1 MLSIGGG
8 NAWYYANLAERDDY
22 YQRGAEPPGLWHGK
36 GAEEFGFEG
45 EVSKQDF
52 YALCAGYDIRS
63 GEKLVHHAGTDRR
76 RALWDFTF
84 SAPKGVSVW
93 WGMTDEET
101 RERLSECQ
109 LRAVKSTLDYAEER
123 GLVGTRKG
131 GSGKEI
137 DPCHKLTWALYEHST
152 SREQDAELHTHAV
165 LVNVGINPDGQTRTL
180 DPAEAVRQKMLL
192 GAIYRAELSREL
204 QREFGV
210 EIERLPKGMYDI
222 KGVPE
227 DLKADHSTRRRQILD
242 AMEREGASGGKAAS
256 AFVLTTRKVKEYV
269 PREELFKEWAERGRE
284 YGLDE
289 REIAGRREFDPPTRE
304 QTKESLSGVLDQL
317 TKDKAYFTEA
327 SLLKGLAVEA
337 QYSGAGFAHCREV
350 GEEYLEKQAVH
361 LGMEKG
367 QKLYTT
373 PEIDRLEKRMLAQV
387 IEGRSREFPAL
398 RPSSGLV
405 NLSGISEEQR
415 SAVEHLTEAT
425 GSVKIVS
432 GMAGA
437 GKTTMLKS
445 AREVWEARGYQV
457 QGVALAAVA
466 AQGLENEAKIPSQT
480 IAKLFYSIDHPQKDA
495 RPLLDDKTVLV
506 VDEAGMVGTL
516 QMARLVEEAEKAGAK
531 LALVGDE
538 RQLQPIE
545 HGAPFKTFGALLGK
559 VELKEIRRQRED
571 WQREAVHDFAD
582 GRAVEGLTKY
592 LERGLLTIT
601 EKRGEAVSQMVD
613 AWSKDP
619 ADYPDKIMMGSTRAA
634 VNELNRLGQGFRIER
649 GELGTESV
657 TANGYDFHAGDRI
670 LFRKNDRRL
679 GVLNGEKATVREIDA
694 KSETLIARMDGG
706 ELRVIPLQKYD
717 QVQLG
722 YAFTT
727 HAEQGDTREKSF
739 VLVGGSMQ
747 DRELSYVQM
756 SRHRA
761 EARIFTSI
769 EDAGNSLEAL
779 AEVMSRS
786 RQKELAQE
794 KREQG
799 MENAPA
805 AAIQE
810 KKEEISQEHPSK
822 KIDIDRGGGFDF
834 SM

>member
-1 MLSIGGG
+1 MLSIGSGK
-8 NAWYYANLAERDDY
+8 AWYYANLAQKDDY
-22 YQRGAEPPGLWHGK
+22 YQQGTEAPGLWYGRGAHG
-36 GAEEFGFEG
+36 FGLSG
-45 EVSKQDF
+45 EVAKQDF
-52 YALCAGYDIRS
+52 YALCAGYDPRS
-63 GEKLVHHAGTDRR
+63 AEKLVHHAGTERR

-93 WGMTDEET
+93 WGMTDEKT
-101 RERLSECQ
+101 RERLTRCQ
-109 LRAVKSTLDYAEER
+109 LRAVTRTLDYVEEK
-123 GLVGTRKG
+123 GLIGTRRG

-165 LVNVGINPDGQTRTL
+165 LINVGFNQDGQTRTL
-180 DPAEAVRQKMLL
+180 DPAEAVRGKMLF
-192 GAIYRAELSREL
+192 GAIYRAELSRQL
-204 QREFGV
+204 QQEFGV
-210 EIERLPKGMYDI
+210 EVERLPKGMFDI

-227 DLKADHSTRRRQILD
+227 DLKADHSRRRQQILD
-242 AMEREGASGGKAAS
+242 AMGREGATGAKAAS
-256 AFVLTTRKVKEYV
+256 AFVLTTRKVKEYR
-269 PREELFKEWAERGRE
+269 PREELFVEWAERGRE

-289 REIAGRREFDPPTRE
+289 QEIVGRREFTQPTHE
-304 QTKESLSGVLDQL
+304 QTRESLSSVIEAL
-317 TKDKAYFTEA
+317 TKDQAYFTQA
-327 SLLKGLAVEA
+327 SLLKGLAIEA
-337 QYSGAGFAHCREV
+337 QYTGAGFAQCRQV
-350 GEEYLEKQAVH
+350 TEEYLERQAVY
-361 LGMEKG
+361 LRREKG

-373 PEIDRLEKRMLAQV
+373 PEIDQLEKRMLSEV
-387 IEGRSREFPAL
+387 IEGRGREFPAL
-398 RPSSGLV
+398 WRPRQVDLSGL
-405 NLSGISEEQR
+405 SDEQR
-415 SAVEHLTEAT
+415 RAVRHLTDSR
-425 GSVKIVS
+425 GSIKIVS

-437 GKTTMLKS
+437 GKTTMLQS
-445 AREVWEARGYQV
+445 AREVWEAQGYQV
-457 QGVALAAVA
+457 RGVALAAVA

-480 IAKLFYSIDHPQKDA
+480 IAKLFYSIDNPQKDA
-495 RPLLDDKTVLV
+495 RPQLNARTVLV

-516 QMARLVEEAEKAGAK
+516 QMARLVNEAEKAGAK

-545 HGAPFKTFGALLGK
+545 HGAPFKTFGNLLGK
-559 VELKEIRRQRED
+559 VELREIRRQREE
-571 WQREAVHDFAD
+571 WQREAVHDFAG

-601 EKRGEAVSQMVD
+601 EKRAEAVRQLVD

-619 ADYPDKIMMGSTRAA
+619 ADYQDKIMMGSTRAT
-634 VNELNRLGQGFRIER
+634 VSELNRLGQQSRIER
-649 GELGTESV
+649 GELRAESV
-657 TANGYDFHAGDRI
+657 KANGYDFHVGDRI

-679 GVLNGEKATVREIDA
+679 GVLNGEKASVKEIDA

-706 ELRVIPLQKYD
+706 ELRVIPLRRYE

-761 EARIFTSI
+761 EAQIFTSI
-769 EDAGNSLEAL
+769 EEAGNSLETL
-779 AEVMSRS
+779 AEVMNRS

-799 MENAPA
+799 IENAPA
-805 AAIQE
+805 ANQE
-810 KKEEISQEHPSK
+810 RREEVSQERP
-822 KIDIDRGGGFDF
+822 DRGIEIDHGIDL